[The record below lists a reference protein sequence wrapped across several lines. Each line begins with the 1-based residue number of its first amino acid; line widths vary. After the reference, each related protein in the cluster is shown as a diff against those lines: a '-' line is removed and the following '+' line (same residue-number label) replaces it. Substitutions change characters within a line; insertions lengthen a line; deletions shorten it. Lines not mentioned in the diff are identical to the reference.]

1 MMKQLTQQG
10 IKSALLVA
18 GTMRP
23 TLRTG
28 CTYLIYH
35 SVNGGLS
42 IELDLSPALLERQLD
57 YLAMTSQVIDYEAAL
72 SYLQDGVAQ
81 SRGAIVLT
89 FDDGYVDF
97 YTNVFPLLQRWH
109 LPATLFVT
117 TGFVEEG
124 VAYPMLSFPHLDVKP
139 VTWEMLGEM
148 AESGLVT
155 MGAHTHT
162 HPLLT
167 EVTREQMEEEL
178 AKPIDLFQQ
187 RLGIRPHHFCYPRA
201 VWRPDI
207 EQLVM
212 RYYQSATIGGGTQA
226 KSADFHRFR
235 IPRLPIRRSDGWRF
249 FRAKVDGRMANEEEL
264 YSHLRR
270 FIRR

>member
-1 MMKQLTQQG
+1 MMKQLTQQC

-18 GTMRP
+18 GMMRP
-23 TLRTG
+23 PTRVG

-42 IELDLSPALLERQLD
+42 IELDLSPAMLERQID
-57 YLAMTSQVIDYEAAL
+57 YLALTSQVIDYDSAL
-72 SYLQDGVAQ
+72 CNLQDGVSQ
-81 SRGAIVLT
+81 PSGAIVLT
-89 FDDGYVDF
+89 FDDGYLDF

-124 VAYPMLSFPHLDVKP
+124 VAYPMLSFPQLEVKP

-155 MGAHTHT
+155 LGAHTHT
-162 HPLLT
+162 HPVLT
-167 EVTREQMEEEL
+167 EVTLPQIEEEL

-187 RLGIRPHHFCYPRA
+187 RLGIRPRHFCYPRA

-207 EQLVM
+207 EQLVA
-212 RYYQSATIGGGTQA
+212 RYYQSAAIGGGTRA
-226 KSADFHRFR
+226 KTAGFHRFR

-249 FRAKVDGRMANEEEL
+249 FRAKVDGRMANEEEV
-264 YSHLRR
+264 YSHLRHFLQR
-270 FIRR
+270 